1 MKGRY
6 GARHKTR
13 QLCRGKDMANKTI
26 RLARI
31 FAAAAGMAASM
42 ATTASAI
49 QPGGLAQRPGATR
62 PGQFMTTSRPTIAPI
77 AFAKFCEGA
86 ADQCIRI
93 GDRDTV
99 ELTRQKRAELQGINA
114 EINTS
119 INYVSEQD
127 GEDDWKLNPAS
138 GDCEDFA
145 VTKRQ
150 RLLRAGWPSGALR
163 IATARTS
170 DGIGHAVLV
179 VSTSQGDLVL
189 DNRTNVVK
197 PWKAVDLKWIK
208 IQSHEDPRVWL
219 KL

>member
-1 MKGRY
+1 
-6 GARHKTR
+6 
-13 QLCRGKDMANKTI
+13 MANKTI

>member
-1 MKGRY
+1 
-6 GARHKTR
+6 
-13 QLCRGKDMANKTI
+13 MANKTI

-31 FAAAAGMAASM
+31 FAAAAGM

>member
-1 MKGRY
+1 
-6 GARHKTR
+6 
-13 QLCRGKDMANKTI
+13 MAKRTI
-26 RLARI
+26 RLVKI
-31 FAAAAGMAASM
+31 FAVAAGVAASV

-49 QPGGLAQRPGATR
+49 QLGGLAQKPGASR

-77 AFAKFCEGA
+77 AFAKFCESA
-86 ADQCIRI
+86 ADQCLRI

-99 ELTRQKRAELQGINA
+99 ELSKQKRTELQRINA

-119 INYVSEQD
+119 ISYVGEQD

-163 IATARTS
+163 IATARTT

>member
-1 MKGRY
+1 MGRY
-6 GARHKTR
+6 GARHKRR
-13 QLCRGKDMANKTI
+13 QLCRGKDMAKKKI
-26 RLARI
+26 RLAKI
-31 FAAAAGMAASM
+31 FAVAAGVAASI
-42 ATTASAI
+42 ATTAAAV
-49 QPGGLAQRPGATR
+49 PLGLAQKPGGAR
-62 PGQFMTTSRPTIAPI
+62 PGQFMPTSRPTIAPI
-77 AFAKFCEGA
+77 AFAKFCDSA
-86 ADQCIRI
+86 ADQCVRI
-93 GDRDTV
+93 GDGDMV
-99 ELTRQKRAELQGINA
+99 ELTKQKRMELQRVNA

-119 INYVSEQD
+119 IIYASEQD

-138 GDCEDFA
+138 GDCDDFA

-163 IATARTS
+163 IATARTT

-208 IQSHEDPRVWL
+208 IQSHENPRIWL

>member
-1 MKGRY
+1 
-6 GARHKTR
+6 
-13 QLCRGKDMANKTI
+13 MANKTI

-150 RLLRAGWPSGALR
+150 SLLRAGWPSGALR

>member
-1 MKGRY
+1 MPRLRSRTRSLYSTSSCNRFDSASGEIRFDS
-6 GARHKTR
+6 ARH
-13 QLCRGKDMANKTI
+13 
-26 RLARI
+26 
-31 FAAAAGMAASM
+31 S
-42 ATTASAI
+42 
-49 QPGGLAQRPGATR
+49 P
-62 PGQFMTTSRPTIAPI
+62 
-77 AFAKFCEGA
+77 CESA
-86 ADQCIRI
+86 ADQCLRI

-99 ELTRQKRAELQGINA
+99 ELSKQKRTELQRINA

-119 INYVSEQD
+119 ISYVGEQD

-163 IATARTS
+163 IATARTT

>member
-1 MKGRY
+1 
-6 GARHKTR
+6 
-13 QLCRGKDMANKTI
+13 MANKAI
-26 RLARI
+26 RLARV
-31 FAAAAGMAASM
+31 FAIAASVTAGM
-42 ATTASAI
+42 ATTASAV
-49 QPGGLAQRPGATR
+49 QLGGLTHKPATPR
-62 PGQFMTTSRPTIAPI
+62 PGQFMTTTRSTIAPI
-77 AFAKFCEGA
+77 AFAKFCEDA

-99 ELTRQKRAELQGINA
+99 ELTKENRAELQRINY

-119 INYVSEQD
+119 ISYAGERD

-163 IATARTS
+163 IATARTTE
-170 DGIGHAVLV
+170 GIGHAVLI
-179 VSTSQGDLVL
+179 VSTSQGDMVL

-208 IQSHEDPRVWL
+208 IQSHENPRVWL

>member
-1 MKGRY
+1 MAK
-6 GARHKTR
+6 R
-13 QLCRGKDMANKTI
+13 QI
-26 RLARI
+26 RLAKTL
-31 FAAAAGMAASM
+31 AVAVSVAASI
-42 ATTASAI
+42 ATMASAA
-49 QPGGLAQRPGATR
+49 PLAGLAQNPTASRPGL
-62 PGQFMTTSRPTIAPI
+62 FMTTSRPTIAPI
-77 AFAKFCEGA
+77 AFAKFCDDA
-86 ADQCIRI
+86 ADQCVRI

-99 ELTRQKRAELQGINA
+99 ELTKQKRTELQRINA

-119 INYVSEQD
+119 IIYTSEADGQD
-127 GEDDWKLNPAS
+127 EWNLNPAS
-138 GDCEDFA
+138 GDCDDYA

-163 IATARTS
+163 IATARTPT
-170 DGIGHAVLV
+170 GIGHAVLV

-208 IQSHEDPRVWL
+208 IQSHDNPRVWL

>member
-1 MKGRY
+1 
-6 GARHKTR
+6 
-13 QLCRGKDMANKTI
+13 MANKTI

-42 ATTASAI
+42 VTTASAI

>member
-1 MKGRY
+1 
-6 GARHKTR
+6 
-13 QLCRGKDMANKTI
+13 MANKAF
-26 RLARI
+26 RLAKTLAVATGI
-31 FAAAAGMAASM
+31 SASI
-42 ATTASAI
+42 ATTVSAV
-49 QPGGLAQRPGATR
+49 PLGGLAKNPAASR

-77 AFAKFCEGA
+77 AFAKFCDNA
-86 ADQCIRI
+86 ADQCVRI

-99 ELTRQKRAELQGINA
+99 ELTKQKRTELQRINS

-119 INYVSEQD
+119 IAYVGELDGQD
-127 GEDDWKLNPAS
+127 EWKLNPAS
-138 GDCEDFA
+138 GDCDDYA

-163 IATARTS
+163 IATARTT
-170 DGIGHAVLV
+170 DGVGHAVLV

-197 PWKAVDLKWIK
+197 PWKSVDLKWIK
-208 IQSHEDPRVWL
+208 IQSHENPRVWL

>member
-1 MKGRY
+1 
-6 GARHKTR
+6 
-13 QLCRGKDMANKTI
+13 MAKKAI
-26 RLARI
+26 RLAKTL
-31 FAAAAGMAASM
+31 AVAAGMATSI
-42 ATTASAI
+42 ATTAPAV
-49 QPGGLAQRPGATR
+49 PLGGLAKNPVVSR

-77 AFAKFCEGA
+77 AFAKFCDSA
-86 ADQCIRI
+86 ADQCVRI

-99 ELTRQKRAELQGINA
+99 ELTKQKRAELQ
-114 EINTS
+114 S
-119 INYVSEQD
+119 INSQINSAIIYVSESAGQD
-127 GEDDWKLNPAS
+127 EWKLNPAS
-138 GDCEDFA
+138 GDCDDYA

-163 IATARTS
+163 IATARTT

-197 PWKAVDLKWIK
+197 PWKSVDLKWIK
-208 IQSHEDPRVWL
+208 IQSHENPRVWL